1 MTSRYYISGN
11 YMSAAGASAR
21 NYDWKGVVYDSGIPT
36 IGGERYSYDV
46 NHYYATGNDTITYL
60 QSDGKDCVK
69 IKLDQPGAPT
79 GEITTHDAET
89 AYEKVLTYAGASL
102 WRDVIDAEY
111 VEETKTG
118 TAYYT
123 GSKRTD
129 DPKGIIDL
137 ATDNKNCYSETSA
150 GWGLTKSTL
159 KDSDN
164 DGMPDDFEI
173 ANGLNP
179 NNANDAKAYT
189 IDSKENGGKGWY
201 TNIEVYCNSL
211 VEDIMKAENE
221 DAVSSVDGY
230 YPAVKKTTNGISQTV
245 TTDAAVSSKYYA
257 PSGSEIRDINSY
269 NGILIRVDTLK
280 NGRNVACK
288 LIR

>member
-1 MTSRYYISGN
+1 M
-11 YMSAAGASAR
+11 
-21 NYDWKGVVYDSGIPT
+21 
-36 IGGERYSYDV
+36 
-46 NHYYATGNDTITYL
+46 
-60 QSDGKDCVK
+60 
-69 IKLDQPGAPT
+69 
-79 GEITTHDAET
+79 
-89 AYEKVLTYAGASL
+89 LTYAGASL

-118 TAYYT
+118 TAYYI
-123 GSKRTD
+123 GSQRTD

-137 ATDNKNCYSETSA
+137 ATDNENCYSETSA

-179 NNANDAKAYT
+179 NNANDANAYT

-211 VEDIMKAENE
+211 VEDIMKGGNE
-221 DAVSSVDGY
+221 DAVSSVDEY

-257 PSGSEIRDINSY
+257 PDGSEI
-269 NGILIRVDTLK
+269 
-280 NGRNVACK
+280 
-288 LIR
+288 